1 MSVQVRREENQ
12 MKEKKEGERTFLPPR
27 GPVYSG
33 AALSNSFSV
42 DFSATGATRRE

>member
-12 MKEKKEGERTFLPPR
+12 MKEKEGERTFLPPR

-42 DFSATGATRRE
+42 DFSVAGATRRE